1 MHETIPVH
9 DNVPMSVFSSII
21 RDSIG
26 EPSRSKRC
34 RVILVMILTFLL
46 AFLLKILMF
55 AFFFFFEEDQKTF
68 EEAMMLVFEKQ
79 PLKVSWTPQC
89 LMRLISNK

>member
-1 MHETIPVH
+1 
-9 DNVPMSVFSSII
+9 
-21 RDSIG
+21 
-26 EPSRSKRC
+26 
-34 RVILVMILTFLL
+34 
-46 AFLLKILMF
+46 MF